1 MITLRFV
8 ETQLALSAGIRKIGF
23 GAKRASFLVL
33 LLTPLALTWGCAG
46 TTSSSSPASTQPPPT
61 TQAHTAT
68 LSWTASTST
77 VAGYN
82 VYRGSVSGGPY
93 ALVNTSLVTLQTFTD
108 SAVQSGQTY
117 FYVTTAVDGS
127 GNESL
132 YSNETTAVIP

>member
-1 MITLRFV
+1 MITLRLV

-23 GAKRASFLVL
+23 VAKRASFLVL
-33 LLTPLALTWGCAG
+33 LLTALALTWGCAG
-46 TTSSSSPASTQPPPT
+46 TASSSSHASTQPPPPT
-61 TQAHTAT
+61 THSAT

-77 VAGYN
+77 VSGYN

-93 ALVNTSLVTLQTFTD
+93 TLVNTSLVTLLTFTD

-132 YSNETTAVIP
+132 YSNETTAAIP

>member
-1 MITLRFV
+1 MITLRLV

-23 GAKRASFLVL
+23 VAKRASFLVL
-33 LLTPLALTWGCAG
+33 LLTALALTWGCAG
-46 TTSSSSPASTQPPPT
+46 TASSSSHASTQPPPPT
-61 TQAHTAT
+61 THSAT

-77 VAGYN
+77 VSGYN

-93 ALVNTSLVTLQTFTD
+93 TLVNNSLVTLLTFTD

-132 YSNETTAVIP
+132 YSNETTAAIP